1 MKSCGIIGDSLNMIT
16 TTDPQQLNMAKK
28 ESPVTQESPASGK
41 PKQPSVAPE
50 SCASGKPK
58 VRPTAK
64 RRIPQQERGHKTI
77 EVILHAAGQEIANGG
92 LAKLTTKRIA
102 EAAGMSVGGLYEY
115 FPNKEAIVH
124 ALASQWLE
132 RIKLAI
138 AEVHPSKT
146 GCVDLIRYLGMVY
159 EAVRPYYQQ
168 VSGVSVLI
176 SLLASEPALQA
187 LEEEI
192 DLQVNA
198 LLTDAIAQLVP
209 YVEKDQCSIMA
220 RTMTILDHYLLIESM
235 MREPKHVALFEINHR
250 VCQHALASHLILL
263 NEQQRV
269 AVMSDTPQASLIND
283 QAPASWQQPRPE
295 APPDVT

>member
-1 MKSCGIIGDSLNMIT
+1 MNSCGIIGDLSIT
-16 TTDPQQLNMAKK
+16 TKPLQLNMANQQT
-28 ESPVTQESPASGK
+28 P
-41 PKQPSVAPE
+41 VAPE
-50 SCASGKPK
+50 TPATAKPK
-58 VRPTAK
+58 ARPTAK

-77 EVILHAAGQEIANGG
+77 EVILQAAGQEIARAG

-115 FPNKEAIVH
+115 FPNKEAVVH

-132 RIKLAI
+132 TVKDAVAAI
-138 AEVHPSKT
+138 HPSKT

-159 EAVRPYYQQ
+159 EAVRPLYQQ
-168 VSGVSVLI
+168 VPGVSVVI

-187 LEEEI
+187 LEDQI

-198 LLTDAIAQLVP
+198 LLTDAISQLLP
-209 YVEKDQCSIMA
+209 YVDKDQCSISA
-220 RTMTILDHYLLIESM
+220 RTITILDHYLLIESI
-235 MREPKHVALFEINHR
+235 MRDPQHAALFETNHR

-263 NEQQRV
+263 NEQARLATVSRAPQ
-269 AVMSDTPQASLIND
+269 SDPRSDLRPESW
-283 QAPASWQQPRPE
+283 PAPRPE